1 MIRVLLVDDHPAMR
15 TGLAAVLAAEP
26 GMVVLGAAAS
36 ADDLAPAL
44 NRTKPDV
51 VLLDYHLPASD
62 GLVLCRILKRPV
74 PAPGVLLYS
83 AYADASLAI
92 PAILAGADG
101 LLNKAAPAKDL
112 YDAIRRVARGERVLP
127 TVPRDLLDGASARL
141 DPEDLP
147 IVGMVLEGT
156 PPADVAETL
165 RLEPRELSAR
175 LDRMIGRLRVEVPA
189 TAGPIA

>member
-1 MIRVLLVDDHPAMR
+1 LIRLLLVDDHPAMR
-15 TGLAAVLAAEP
+15 TGLGAVLAAKP
-26 GMVVLGAAAS
+26 GMVVLGAVAS
-36 ADDLAPAL
+36 ADELTPAL

-51 VLLDYHLPASD
+51 VLLDYHLPSSD
-62 GLVLCRILKRPV
+62 GLVLCRILKRSV

-112 YDAIRRVARGERVLP
+112 YDAIRRVARGDRVLP
-127 TVPRDLLDGASARL
+127 AVPRDLLDAASARL

-147 IVGMVLEGT
+147 ILGMILDGAS
-156 PPADVAETL
+156 PADVAATL
-165 RLEPRELSAR
+165 FLEPRDLSAR
-175 LDRMIGRLRVEVPA
+175 LDRMIGRLRIEVPA
-189 TAGPIA
+189 AAGPPA